1 MFKELAEKLSY
12 PEIEHKIL
20 EFWEENKIFEK
31 TLENRKDSPFYAF
44 YEGPPTVN
52 GEPGIHHLMAR
63 TLKDI
68 VCRYKTLSGYYVR
81 RQAGWDTH
89 GLPVEITVE
98 KKLGLKNKSD
108 VLEYG
113 IDRFNK
119 ECKKFVYE
127 NIEKDLGWRQL
138 TTRMGYWVDL
148 DSAYITCT
156 NDYIESV
163 WWALKQY
170 FDKGLIY
177 KGFKVVPQSPTI
189 ETPLSSHELSLGY
202 KEVRDPNCYIKLK
215 VRKSNLDL
223 PADTSLLVWTTTP
236 WTLLANVALAV
247 GEDIDYVLVKNKVK
261 QKEFEQEMYLI
272 LAESRISV
280 LDGESE
286 IISTFKGKELLGTK
300 YEQIFSYKPLDE
312 EKYPNAL
319 SVLLGDF
326 VSTEDGSGI
335 VHIAPAFGED
345 DYQMSR
351 KFDLPFEQPVSP
363 NGHFTEDAG
372 EFAGRAIKNFTYP
385 DRKEEGS
392 DKEIIIALKKA
403 DKIYRATNDYLHS
416 YPHCWRTGNPI
427 MYYARDSW
435 FIKSPAYKE
444 QMIEINKKINW
455 QPSEIG
461 TGRFGNWL
469 EEVKEWSLSRDRYW
483 GTPLPIWVSEDESD
497 LFAIGSI
504 EELLD
509 GYFENP
515 DGTRTRLRD
524 GNYEIDLHKPFVDN
538 IVFVKNGKTYRRI
551 SEVIDVWF
559 DSGSM
564 PFAQMHYPFENKEL
578 FEKMFPGDFIAEGI
592 DQTRGWFYT
601 LHNIAVAIFNKPA
614 FKNIIVNELIL
625 DKAGVKMSKSK
636 GNSVDPFYIMG
647 KYGADAARWYLIVN
661 TPPWK
666 TMLFNEDDI
675 ARTVISD
682 FFRSLTNIYSFFAM
696 YANIDGFT
704 GKEAFIQVSER
715 TEIDRWIISK
725 TNSLIASYTQYMED
739 YDLTKAFRLI
749 QDFTI
754 NELSNWYIRRN
765 RRRFWKGEK
774 DKDKIAAYQTL
785 REVLLNLLCIMSPA
799 APFLSEDLYLK
810 LKSEGDPISIHLL
823 DLPKANVSLIDIDLE
838 RKMELS
844 QRIVSIARFLRE
856 KSKIKVRQPLSK
868 ILIPIQS
875 IQERRDI
882 LHFENII
889 KEEINVKSIEFV
901 EGDTEIVR
909 RSAKAN
915 FKVIGKKFGKQTQS
929 LANAIKEL
937 TNQQIKQIEK
947 QGSISLPIQGE
958 QTTISLEDIE
968 ILSQDIEGWLVES
981 DGTITVALDTQ
992 INEELL
998 SEGIAREFINRV
1010 QNLRKQSNFDITD
1023 RIAIKYNASNS
1034 LKPAV
1039 EKMKDFIANE
1049 VLAQQIEFSE
1059 QNEKMTELEIND
1071 EKIFVYLNKV

>member
-392 DKEIIIALKKA
+392 DKDIIIALKKA

-444 QMIEINKKINW
+444 QMIEINKNINW

-497 LFAIGSI
+497 MFAIGSI

-509 GYFENP
+509 GYYENP
-515 DGTRTRLRD
+515 DGKRARLRD

-810 LKSEGDPISIHLL
+810 LKSEGAPISIHLL
-823 DLPKANVSLIDIDLE
+823 DLPKADESLIDIDLE

-929 LANAIKEL
+929 VANAIKEL

-1010 QNLRKQSNFDITD
+1010 QNLRKQSNFDVTD

>member
-1 MFKELAEKLSY
+1 M
-12 PEIEHKIL
+12 
-20 EFWEENKIFEK
+20 
-31 TLENRKDSPFYAF
+31 
-44 YEGPPTVN
+44 
-52 GEPGIHHLMAR
+52 
-63 TLKDI
+63 
-68 VCRYKTLSGYYVR
+68 
-81 RQAGWDTH
+81 
-89 GLPVEITVE
+89 
-98 KKLGLKNKSD
+98 
-108 VLEYG
+108 
-113 IDRFNK
+113 
-119 ECKKFVYE
+119 
-127 NIEKDLGWRQL
+127 
-138 TTRMGYWVDL
+138 
-148 DSAYITCT
+148 
-156 NDYIESV
+156 
-163 WWALKQY
+163 
-170 FDKGLIY
+170 
-177 KGFKVVPQSPTI
+177 
-189 ETPLSSHELSLGY
+189 GY